1 MYSKSYV
8 GGEQPPEK
16 IKIPPDYDGSALFG
30 ESPPGPAQAT
40 DRSRGSCNTEAPSED
55 HIPSNA
61 CATPK
66 KPSILDKF
74 KTEDVILLAAAA
86 FLIFREEN
94 DILSLGI
101 LILIIL
107 L

>member
-8 GGEQPPEK
+8 GGDQPPEK
-16 IKIPPDYDGSALFG
+16 IKIPPDYDGSALLSG
-30 ESPPGPAQAT
+30 TNDREQAD
-40 DRSRGSCNTEAPSED
+40 DRDCKASDPDEPNKNH
-55 HIPSNA
+55 HIQGKT
-61 CATPK
+61 CDMPK
-66 KPSILDKF
+66 KSGILDKF
-74 KTEDVILLAAAA
+74 KTEDIILLAAAA

>member
-16 IKIPPDYDGSALFG
+16 IKIPPDYDGSALFSG
-30 ESPPGPAQAT
+30 TNNHGQTDDRDRDTCAT
-40 DRSRGSCNTEAPSED
+40 DGTNDNHHIQSKTCDTPNKSC
-55 HIPSNA
+55 IF
-61 CATPK
+61 
-66 KPSILDKF
+66 DKF
-74 KTEDVILLAAAA
+74 TTEDIILLAAAA

>member
-8 GGEQPPEK
+8 GGDQPPEK
-16 IKIPPDYDGSALFG
+16 IKIPPDYDGSALFD
-30 ESPPGPAQAT
+30 EAQPNRAQT
-40 DRSRGSCNTEAPSED
+40 DDRSGACDTETPTED
-55 HIPSNA
+55 HILGKT
-61 CATPK
+61 CASPK
-66 KPSILDKF
+66 KSSILDKF
-74 KTEDVILLAAAA
+74 KTEDIILLAAAA